1 MAVHAQY
8 AAHAFP
14 HDPRAVTT
22 RSPLD
27 DAMMS
32 ASAFLG
38 DPGAGAGG
46 HPLAAAVG
54 GNTAFSGLTTC
65 MINNSNGDAG
75 FPGPSR
81 KRARVGDAAGA
92 GPIADP
98 QGHGYRALLPPVPQ
112 AFAPAGDVQSRLICS
127 GAASTSGRPATLAA
141 LAPAS
146 QGLLSLLY
154 RHAVETGALI
164 RIESERLRAGLQ
176 EARRR
181 HVRAVVSAA
190 GCAAARRLRA
200 AEAELGCAVARN
212 AELDE
217 RLRQTA
223 AEARAW
229 QDVARGHEAVAAGL
243 RATLDG
249 LARSTPPPR
258 AEGNGDGDAEDAE
271 SCCFEQEEEKMGE
284 EDAAEASG
292 PGGARAACRACG
304 AAGACVLLLPCRHLC
319 LCRGCEAGAEAC
331 PVCAAAKNASL
342 HVLLP

>member
-1 MAVHAQY
+1 M
-8 AAHAFP
+8 
-14 HDPRAVTT
+14 
-22 RSPLD
+22 
-27 DAMMS
+27 
-32 ASAFLG
+32 
-38 DPGAGAGG
+38 
-46 HPLAAAVG
+46 
-54 GNTAFSGLTTC
+54 
-65 MINNSNGDAG
+65 
-75 FPGPSR
+75 
-81 KRARVGDAAGA
+81 
-92 GPIADP
+92 
-98 QGHGYRALLPPVPQ
+98 
-112 AFAPAGDVQSRLICS
+112 
-127 GAASTSGRPATLAA
+127 
-141 LAPAS
+141 
-146 QGLLSLLY
+146 
-154 RHAVETGALI
+154 
-164 RIESERLRAGLQ
+164 
-176 EARRR
+176 
-181 HVRAVVSAA
+181 VSAA

-200 AEAELGCAVARN
+200 AEAKLGCAVARN

-258 AEGNGDGDAEDAE
+258 AEGDGDGDAEDAE